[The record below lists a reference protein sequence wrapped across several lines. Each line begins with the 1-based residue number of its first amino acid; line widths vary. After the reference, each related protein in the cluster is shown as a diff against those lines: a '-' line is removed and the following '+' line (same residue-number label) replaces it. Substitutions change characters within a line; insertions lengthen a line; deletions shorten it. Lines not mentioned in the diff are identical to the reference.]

1 MNRTPQVAC
10 KRNTASRLRQPHFW
24 IEFNADGIHGKAGA
38 GHECVGF
45 LIRAETVNLE
55 FHLIPVW
62 ICVVHRYGDAVVYTP
77 IRFDI
82 PSLELFVIFEQ
93 IRNG

>member
-45 LIRAETVNLE
+45 LIRAETVNLNP
-55 FHLIPVW
+55 FDSRLDLRI
-62 ICVVHRYGDAVVYTP
+62 HRYGDAVVYTP

-82 PSLELFVIFEQ
+82 PSLELFVIFDKSA
-93 IRNG
+93 R